1 MRLVR
6 GKLWGNRDFLFLWIG
21 QGVSDVGTAVSL
33 VVVPLIAVVY
43 LHANG
48 FEVGA
53 LSAIQWLP
61 WLIIGL
67 PAGVW
72 VDRSRRRLLM
82 LGCDVVRCVLLAS
95 VPIIAAI
102 GTLTLAQLYLVAFGV
117 GFATVVFQIAYQ
129 AYPPTIVDTA
139 DLPEAN
145 AKLLGTGSVAQLAG
159 PGLGGLLVQIARAP
173 FALIA
178 DSASYAV
185 SFVTLWLIRT
195 PEPKPQAAEREPI
208 RVAIAEGGRFVFR
221 DPLLRTMTIAP
232 AISNIFFGGYS
243 AIEVLFLVRAVH
255 LAPGSVGLLVGL
267 GSLGSVVG
275 ALVARPVSRRYGTA
289 RAMWMSSV
297 LTTPFG
303 LLIPLTE
310 RGARLALYV
319 LPGWLILIGILIYNV
334 NVTAFRQ
341 AYCPPAILGRVVASM
356 RFVLFGAVPL
366 GALAG
371 GALATAIGPRSAILV
386 LLAGNLLSSVVLVL
400 SPLRHMRDLPSSPTA
415 AVETAAAG

>member
-1 MRLVR
+1 VRLVH
-6 GKLWGNRDFLFLWIG
+6 GKLWRNRDFLFLWIG
-21 QGVSDVGTAVSL
+21 QGISDVGTAVSL

-53 LSAIQWLP
+53 LSALQWLP
-61 WLIIGL
+61 WLLIGL

-82 LGCDVVRCVLLAS
+82 LGCDIVRCILLAS
-95 VPIIAAI
+95 IPVVAAI
-102 GTLTLAQLYLVAFGV
+102 GSVSLVQLYLVAFGV
-117 GFATVVFQIAYQ
+117 GFATVVFQVAYQ
-129 AYPPTIVDTA
+129 AYPPTIVDHA

-159 PGLGGLLVQIARAP
+159 PGLGGLLVQLVRAP

-178 DSASYAV
+178 DSASYAI
-185 SFVTLWLIRT
+185 SFSTLWMIRT
-195 PEPKPQAAEREPI
+195 HEPKPQAAQREPV
-208 RVAIAEGGRFVFR
+208 RVAIAEGARFVVG
-221 DPLLRTMTIAP
+221 DPLLRTMTVAP

-267 GSLGSVVG
+267 GSLGSVIG
-275 ALVARPVSRRYGTA
+275 ALVARPVSRRIGTA
-289 RAMWMSSV
+289 RAMWLSSA

-310 RGARLALYV
+310 RGVRLAFYV
-319 LPGWLILIGILIYNV
+319 LPGWLILIGVLIYNV

-356 RFVLFGAVPL
+356 RFVLFGAVPM

-386 LLAGNLLSSVVLVL
+386 LLAGNLLSTLALVL
-400 SPLRHMRDLPSSPTA
+400 SPLRRMRDLPSAPR
-415 AVETAAAG
+415 AAG